1 MNKAFCILFFLW
13 LGSFTLACYAQ
24 MRDIRVYGSVYA
36 QEENDSIYRPV
47 ESATVQLLHLPDSAY
62 AAGSI
67 TNKEGVFRL
76 FFYRTTTSTRNLLL
90 KISYLGMNTYYK
102 EVRVALNSS
111 ELDMGKVLLTPKTMS
126 LQEAQIVGELK
137 KMYMR
142 GDTLVYNTD
151 AFKMPKG
158 SVLLELVRR
167 LPGLYFSENGV
178 LMYMDKRISE
188 IRLNGEGFFT
198 HDLQIALK
206 NVPVK
211 ELEQV
216 KVYDTVT
223 EDDRLRGIEEKKR
236 VLDMKT
242 KKEVDQTYL
251 ANLSGGMANRDKR
264 YLLDGGLN
272 YYKKKAAQISM
283 NGEMLNLP
291 DSYVPEQL
299 EHSFSQEKN
308 AMKERT
314 RKKGELAWKQ
324 RIGMCSFNGNLN
336 HNYTMNEDEKN
347 SSSES
352 YMGNTSLFREQ
363 SQYSIGREKENASK
377 ITLLA
382 YPKGIQCL
390 LIGSLSNNHSKT
402 FSRNT
407 SGSFNQNPYSYGE
420 NLLELDEAQTT
431 STLINRMWQQSLKDS
446 YRKNAKGLLML
457 STLGSLHRFS
467 AGVSVSYR
475 EQERSEQ
482 TQSDTRFFL
491 VGDSV
496 ANQSQYVQTPSKVAG
511 GELSLQYDW
520 KPSPHKLSVSYQLGY
535 ETEEQGRSVYDLT
548 SLGEIEWNALP
559 VDYEQSFVDSLSR
572 QSDVRSLN
580 QDIKLSYTKS
590 GGDKWF
596 LMGSLSLHPKHV
608 HTTTVSR
615 KENIA
620 DMGYNFLNWNVL
632 MNVSYKL
639 DACKWTFLYV
649 GNSIEPSVSDLLPI
663 VNTDDPLYITSGNPD
678 LKSSIRHRAEVSFQR
693 GYKWNTRVVWSQ
705 TNQARTMKTIYDAQT
720 GGRKVTPAN
729 INGNWNFQAN
739 GSFQDAWSDFTL
751 ICKANYT
758 YSNEVSYV
766 RDVSAANVDEK
777 CTVREHKEN
786 LRTDFRYTPKNVEV
800 GIVLDGLLRH
810 QSNEANNAKLFMK
823 DLSAVAN
830 AAVYVGSDLELRSS
844 FTYTMRRGY
853 NFTSANLNESI
864 WNASIRYK
872 FLKGKNASFK
882 LECYDLLKKQK
893 NVTYMIAGNGNHEVR
908 NHCISRFVLLT
919 FKYRFSVFN

>member
-1 MNKAFCILFFLW
+1 MNRVFCILLLFS
-13 LGSFTLACYAQ
+13 LGCLTAASYAQ
-24 MRDIRVYGSVYA
+24 IRSVWVYGSVYST
-36 QEENDSIYRPV
+36 EENDSISRPV
-47 ESATVQLLHLPDSAY
+47 ENATVQLLHLPDSAY
-62 AAGSI
+62 IVGGIS
-67 TNKEGVFRL
+67 NKEGRFRL
-76 FFYRTTTSTRNLLL
+76 LLSRQTAENKHLLL
-90 KISYLGMNTYYK
+90 KISYLGMETYYR
-102 EVRVALNSS
+102 EINVAVNTQNLNVGNVTLASKA
-111 ELDMGKVLLTPKTMS
+111 MN

-142 GDTLVYNTD
+142 GDTLIYNTD

-167 LPGLYFSENGV
+167 LPGLYFSEKGV
-178 LMYMDKRISE
+178 LMYLDKRISE

-198 HDLQIALK
+198 HDLSIALK
-206 NVPVK
+206 NVPVN

-223 EDDRLRGIEEKKR
+223 EEDQLMKREEKKR

-242 KKEVDQTYL
+242 KKNVDRTYL
-251 ANLSGGMANRDKR
+251 ANLLGGMANRDKR

-272 YYKKKAAQISM
+272 YYEKKKAQISV
-283 NGEMLNLP
+283 NGEMMNLP
-291 DSYVPEQL
+291 DSYVPEQGERSL
-299 EHSFSQEKN
+299 PSSTQNKT
-308 AMKERT
+308 KEQIH
-314 RKKGELAWKQ
+314 KKGELAWKQ
-324 RIGMCSFNGNLN
+324 NLSGIVFNGTFS
-336 HNYTMNEDEKN
+336 HDYRMTGDEKN
-347 SSSES
+347 SSSEN
-352 YMGNTSLFREQ
+352 YLGDKSLFGEQ
-363 SQYSIGREKENASK
+363 RQYSVEREKENGAK
-377 ITLLA
+377 VTLLS

-390 LIGSLSNNHSKT
+390 FMGSLSDNHSQG
-402 FSRNT
+402 FSQNT
-407 SGSFNQNPYSYGE
+407 SASFNQNPYNYSD
-420 NLLELDEAQTT
+420 LPLELDETQHA
-431 STLINRMWQQSLKDS
+431 SIFINRMQQQNSQTSHRKRARGNLMFSTMGKISS
-446 YRKNAKGLLML
+446 YSVGL
-457 STLGSLHRFS
+457 SI
-467 AGVSVSYR
+467 SYH
-475 EQERSEQ
+475 ESNRSEQ
-482 TQSDTRFFL
+482 VLSETHFFL
-491 VGDSV
+491 LGDSV
-496 ANQSQYVQTPSKVAG
+496 ANQSQYVHTPSKQMSG
-511 GELSLQYDW
+511 GVSFQYDW
-520 KPSPHKLSVSYQLGY
+520 NSTPHRLSCRYQLNYGK
-535 ETEEQGRSVYDLT
+535 EEQGRSVYNLNDFGDVGWDVLST
-548 SLGEIEWNALP
+548 
-559 VDYEQSFVDSLSR
+559 DYEQSLVDSLSKY
-572 QSDVRSLN
+572 SSIRSLN
-580 QDIKLSYTKS
+580 QELGLTYTNS
-590 GGDKWF
+590 DDKWF

-608 HTTTVSR
+608 HAATVSR

-639 DACKWTFLYV
+639 DACKWTFLYA

-810 QSNEANNAKLFMK
+810 QYNEANNAKLFMK